1 MACTYSNFYNDLACS
16 IMNTAGNK
24 KKEIRL
30 LVHIQAIAH
39 PIIPNR
45 PIASLT
51 KVHLGVYLPKF
62 LEFKYS
68 FNHNFLLP
76 ACIFRL

>member
-1 MACTYSNFYNDLACS
+1 MACTYSNFYNDLAFS

-39 PIIPNR
+39 PIIPNQLL
-45 PIASLT
+45 ASLSASRSVPT
-51 KVHLGVYLPKF
+51 
-62 LEFKYS
+62 
-68 FNHNFLLP
+68 
-76 ACIFRL
+76 